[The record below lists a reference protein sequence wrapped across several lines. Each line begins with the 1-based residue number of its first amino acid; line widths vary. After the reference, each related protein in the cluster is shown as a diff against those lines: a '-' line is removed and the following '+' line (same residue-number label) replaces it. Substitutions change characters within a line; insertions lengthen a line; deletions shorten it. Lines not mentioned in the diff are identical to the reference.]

1 MKTRFGSPLVAIALL
16 LLAGCGPPWRV
27 IRESG
32 PPSALAGVQ
41 LIGVSF
47 DWQRA
52 TVGGVPEAAYLAN
65 LPPDEQANY
74 MEVHNAIEAAYFAEL
89 QRQAVGVQVVPST
102 GAEPVQLV
110 VQPLFLELGYYRV
123 IVSRDSR
130 LDVAAV
136 FLVGG
141 QPVDEIEVTASRR
154 ASMRDPTVLN
164 RMTDAAIVD
173 AQLTARFIRTARDGG

>member
-1 MKTRFGSPLVAIALL
+1 MKLRIQSLLPVIALL

-27 IRESG
+27 VRESG
-32 PPSALAGVQ
+32 PPSALTGAQ

-47 DWQRA
+47 DWSRA
-52 TVGGVPEAAYLAN
+52 MVGGVPEALYLGG

-74 MEVHNAIEAAYFAEL
+74 MEVHSAIESAYFSEL
-89 QRQAVGVQVVPST
+89 QRHAGGVQIVPST

-110 VQPLFLELGYYRV
+110 VQPLTLELGYYRV
-123 IVSRDSR
+123 IVARDSR

-141 QPVDEIEVTASRR
+141 QPTDEIEVRATRP
-154 ASMRDPTVLN
+154 ASMRNATVLG
-164 RMTDAAIVD
+164 RMTDAAARD
-173 AQLTARFIRTARDGG
+173 AQLTAQFIRRARDGG

>member
-1 MKTRFGSPLVAIALL
+1 MTTRLRVLLPTIALL

-27 IRESG
+27 VRQSG

-47 DWQRA
+47 DWSRA
-52 TVGGVPEAAYLAN
+52 TVGGVPEGAYLGS

-74 MEVHNAIEAAYFAEL
+74 MEVHNTIEAAYFSEL
-89 QRQAVGVQVVPST
+89 QRQSAGVQIVPST

-141 QPVDEIEVTASRR
+141 QPVDEIEVRAVRR

-164 RMTDAAIVD
+164 RMTDAAVVD
-173 AQLTARFIRTARDGG
+173 AQLTAQFIRRARDGG